1 MTPFLRTLLLA
12 IGLGIPVVP
21 GLAADARTKPSD
33 TLETA
38 VAASLERARQE
49 LARLETW
56 VADAKLLSQDAAR
69 WGEALTAH
77 REAQLPLVPALME
90 IGPEAWTQ
98 ARNAGSGEPFS
109 KVLENWQRALDE
121 AVRKRI
127 LDAGDVRS
135 FQDALKQAQHEA
147 VAFERAAPA
156 RPAKADWD
164 KRRDRLMAAVQ
175 AYNQALGKLQGVHA
189 EFLWRLGARL
199 VSADRQMGE
208 LRLVITLLAPPATEL
223 AAREGRQ

>member
-1 MTPFLRTLLLA
+1 MTPILPTLLLVL
-12 IGLGIPVVP
+12 GLGLSALP

-38 VAASLERARQE
+38 AAASLERARQE

-56 VADAKLLSQDAAR
+56 VANARLLSQDAAR

-77 REAQLPLVPALME
+77 REAQLPLGPALME

-98 ARNAGSGEPFS
+98 ARHAGSGEPFA
-109 KVLENWQRALDE
+109 KVLEQWQRALDE
-121 AVRKRI
+121 AVRKGI

-135 FQDALKQAQHEA
+135 FQDALKQAQREA
-147 VAFERAAPA
+147 AAFDRAAPA
-156 RPAKADWD
+156 RPAKVDWD

-175 AYNQALGKLQGVHA
+175 AHNQALGKLQGVHA
-189 EFLWRLGARL
+189 EFLRRLEARL

-208 LRLVITLLAPPATEL
+208 LRRVITLLAPPATGP
-223 AAREGRQ
+223 ATRGGRQ